1 MMGSPLLKVADTLDV
16 NQLIQSENSLFG
28 AVNHSPEFFNEMRFL
43 DGSIRPTYQDV
54 VRWIESQNIENV
66 LALNH
71 AATESFY
78 RKGITFTVYTDACDT
93 ERVIPFDIIP
103 RIIALKEWH
112 IMQAGCAQ
120 RIRALNAFLHDI
132 YHKQDI
138 IRAGI
143 IPAAQIFA
151 NPCFQPWMLNV
162 DLPGQIYAHISGIDL
177 VRHGDGMYYVLED
190 NLRTPSGVSYMLEG
204 RAISQQ
210 LMPSL
215 FAKNNIL
222 GVEEYPAL
230 LKKTLIESTMVENPL
245 IVVLT
250 PGRFNS
256 AYYEHAFLAREMGVP
271 LVNGHDMFVD
281 GAEVFLNTVAGRQKV
296 DVIYRRLDDP
306 FLDSLAF
313 RPDSVLGVAGMMSAY
328 RAGNVILANAPG
340 TGVADDKS
348 IYPFVPDMI
357 DFYLGEKPILHNVQ
371 TWQCRKPDD
380 LKYVLAHLPELVV
393 KEAQGSGGYGMLI
406 GPQASKAE
414 LEEFKRKLIAEPEA
428 YIAQPT
434 LALSVC
440 PTLIDE
446 KIVPRHIDLR
456 PFVLSSP
463 SQVRTVAGGLTRVA
477 LTEGSLVV
485 NSSQGGGIKD
495 TWVVDLEKSDELQA
509 ETETTVITVTE
520 MMGNTEILDLA
531 LEKTAVITATDF
543 KLSDTTQIG
552 ANV

>member
-1 MMGSPLLKVADTLDV
+1 MMGSPLLSVANALDV
-16 NQLIQSENSLFG
+16 NTLIQSEKNLIDFMDV
-28 AVNHSPEFFNEMRFL
+28 APAFFCEMRFA
-43 DGSIRPTYQDV
+43 DGSVRPTYEDV
-54 VRWIESQNIENV
+54 VRWLDSQSLASV
-66 LALNH
+66 AALNQ

-78 RKGITFTVYTDACDT
+78 RKGITFTVYSDACNT

-103 RIIALKEWH
+103 RIIALSEWR
-112 IMQAGCAQ
+112 IIEAGCAQ

-151 NPCFQPWMLNV
+151 NACFQPSMLNV

-177 VRHGDGMYYVLED
+177 VRHDDGMYYVLED

-204 RAISQQ
+204 RSISQQ

-230 LKKTLIESTMVENPL
+230 LKQTLIESTEVENPL

-271 LVNGHDMFVD
+271 LVSGHDLLVD
-281 GAEVFLNTVAGRQKV
+281 GAEVFLNTVAGRQRV

-306 FLDSLAF
+306 FLDSLEF
-313 RPDSVLGVAGMMSAY
+313 RPDSMLGVPGLMSAY

-348 IYPFVPDMI
+348 IYPFVPEMI
-357 DFYLGEKPILHNVQ
+357 DFYLGEKPILHNVP

-393 KEAQGSGGYGMLI
+393 KEAHGSGGYGMLI
-406 GPQASKAE
+406 GPQASQAE
-414 LEEFKRKLIAEPEA
+414 LELFRRKLIAEPEM

-440 PTLIDE
+440 PTLVSKE
-446 KIVPRHIDLR
+446 VSPRHIDLR

-463 SQVRTVAGGLTRVA
+463 TQVRTAAGGLTRVA

-495 TWVVDLEKSDELQA
+495 TWVVDLNSGETSSLINKSIPADN
-509 ETETTVITVTE
+509 ETTTSRGE
-520 MMGNTEILDLA
+520 
-531 LEKTAVITATDF
+531 
-543 KLSDTTQIG
+543 
-552 ANV
+552 NV

>member
-16 NQLIQSENSLFG
+16 NRLIHSESSLIG
-28 AVNHSPEFFNEMRFL
+28 AVSHAPDFFNEMRFL
-43 DGSIRPTYQDV
+43 DGSIRPTYEDV
-54 VRWIESQNIENV
+54 ARWIESQSTESV
-66 LALNH
+66 LALNQ

-78 RKGITFTVYTDACDT
+78 RKGITFTVYTDASNT

-103 RIIALKEWH
+103 RIIALKEWR
-112 IMQAGCAQ
+112 IMEAGCAQ

-143 IPAAQIFA
+143 IPAAQVFA
-151 NPCFQPWMLNV
+151 NPCFQPGMLNV

-177 VRHGDGMYYVLED
+177 VRHSSDGMYYVLED

-215 FAKNNIL
+215 FSKNNIL

-230 LKKTLIESTMVENPL
+230 LKKTLIESTTVENPL

-281 GAEVFLNTVAGRQKV
+281 GAEVFLKTVAGRQKV

-313 RPDSVLGVAGMMSAY
+313 RPDSVLGVSGLMSAY

-357 DFYLGEKPILHNVQ
+357 DFYLGEKPILHNVP

-393 KEAQGSGGYGMLI
+393 KEAQGSGGYGMLV
-406 GPQASKAE
+406 GPQASQAE
-414 LEEFKRKLIAEPEA
+414 LEEFRLKLLAEPEA

-434 LALSVC
+434 LELSVC
-440 PTLIDE
+440 PTLVDD
-446 KIVPRHIDLR
+446 KIAPRHIDLR

-463 SQVRTVAGGLTRVA
+463 TQVRTVAGGLTRVA

-495 TWVVDLEKSDELQA
+495 TWVVDLDSDA
-509 ETETTVITVTE
+509 TIT
-520 MMGNTEILDLA
+520 G
-531 LEKTAVITATDF
+531 
-543 KLSDTTQIG
+543 G
-552 ANV
+552 AKV

>member
-1 MMGSPLLKVADTLDV
+1 MGSPLLNVADALDV
-16 NQLIQSENSLFG
+16 NQLIQSEDSLIG
-28 AVNHSPEFFNEMRFL
+28 AVNLAPDFFNEMRFL

-54 VRWIESQNIENV
+54 VRWIDSQSLDNV
-66 LALNH
+66 LALNQ

-78 RKGITFTVYTDACDT
+78 RKGITFTVYTDACNT

-103 RIIALKEWH
+103 RIIALKEWR
-112 IMQAGCAQ
+112 IMEAGCAQ

-204 RAISQQ
+204 RSISQQ

-230 LKKTLIESTMVENPL
+230 LKKTLIESTTVENPL

-313 RPDSVLGVAGMMSAY
+313 RPDSVLGVAGLMSAY

-357 DFYLGEKPILHNVQ
+357 DFYLGEKPILHNVP

-414 LEEFKRKLIAEPEA
+414 LEEFRLKLIAEPEA

-440 PTLIDE
+440 PTLVDE
-446 KIVPRHIDLR
+446 KIAPRHIDLR
-456 PFVLSSP
+456 PFILSSP
-463 SQVRTVAGGLTRVA
+463 TQVRTVAGGLTRVA

-495 TWVVDLEKSDELQA
+495 TWVVDLERSEELSA
-509 ETETTVITVTE
+509 ESTTTVDVTH
-520 MMGNTEILDLA
+520 EIVDLDLDQVV
-531 LEKTAVITATDF
+531 VITST
-543 KLSDTTQIG
+543 KSTPSGTTKIG

>member
-1 MMGSPLLKVADTLDV
+1 MMGSPLLSVADKLD
-16 NQLIQSENSLFG
+16 INSLIL
-28 AVNHSPEFFNEMRFL
+28 PEKDSVDSVDFQPTFFNEMCFL
-43 DGSIRPTYQDV
+43 DGSVRPIYQEIV
-54 VRWIESQNIENV
+54 SWIESQSTEEV

-71 AATESFY
+71 KATESFY
-78 RKGITFTVYTDACDT
+78 RKGITFTVYTDACNT

-103 RIIALKEWH
+103 RILALKEWR
-112 IMQAGCAQ
+112 IMEAGCAQ

-132 YHKQDI
+132 YHKQNI

-143 IPAAQIFA
+143 IPAAHVFA

-177 VRHGDGMYYVLED
+177 VRHNDGMYYVLED

-210 LMPSL
+210 LMPSM
-215 FAKNNIL
+215 FSKNKIL
-222 GVEEYPAL
+222 GIEDYPAL
-230 LKKTLIESTMVENPL
+230 LKKTLIESTAVEDPL

-256 AYYEHAFLAREMGVP
+256 AYYEHASLAREMDVP
-271 LVNGHDMFVD
+271 LVTGQDMFVD
-281 GAEVFLNTVAGRQKV
+281 GAEVFLKTIAGRQKV
-296 DVIYRRLDDP
+296 DVIYRRLDDA

-313 RPDSVLGVAGMMSAY
+313 RPDSMLGVSGLMSAY

-357 DFYLGEKPILHNVQ
+357 DFYLGEKPILHNVP
-371 TWQCRKPDD
+371 TWQCRKPSD

-406 GPQASKAE
+406 GPHASKAE
-414 LEEFKRKLIAEPEA
+414 LEKFRLKLIADPEA

-440 PTLIDE
+440 PTLVDE
-446 KIVPRHIDLR
+446 KIAPRHIDLR

-463 SQVRTVAGGLTRVA
+463 NQVRTVAGGLTRVA

-485 NSSQGGGIKD
+485 NSSQGGGVKD
-495 TWVVDLEKSDELQA
+495 TWVVDFESEEEINTDLVSDSVSDNITTIKRGEK
-509 ETETTVITVTE
+509 
-520 MMGNTEILDLA
+520 
-531 LEKTAVITATDF
+531 
-543 KLSDTTQIG
+543 
-552 ANV
+552 

>member
-1 MMGSPLLKVADTLDV
+1 MMGSPLLSVANALDV
-16 NQLIQSENSLFG
+16 NTLIQSEKNLIDFMDV
-28 AVNHSPEFFNEMRFL
+28 APAFFCEMRFA
-43 DGSIRPTYQDV
+43 DGSVRPTYEDV
-54 VRWIESQNIENV
+54 VRWLDSQSLASV
-66 LALNH
+66 AALNQ

-78 RKGITFTVYTDACDT
+78 RKGITFTVYSDACNT

-103 RIIALKEWH
+103 RIIALSEWR
-112 IMQAGCAQ
+112 IIEAGCAQ

-151 NPCFQPWMLNV
+151 NACFQPSMLNV

-177 VRHGDGMYYVLED
+177 VRHDDGMYYVLED

-230 LKKTLIESTMVENPL
+230 LKQTLIESTEVENPL

-271 LVNGHDMFVD
+271 LVNGHDLLVN
-281 GAEVFLNTVAGRQKV
+281 GAEVFLNTVAGRQRV

-306 FLDSLAF
+306 FLDSLEF
-313 RPDSVLGVAGMMSAY
+313 RPDSMLGVPGLMSAY

-348 IYPFVPDMI
+348 IYPFVPEMI
-357 DFYLGEKPILHNVQ
+357 DFYLGEKPILHNVP

-393 KEAQGSGGYGMLI
+393 KEAHGSGGYGMLI
-406 GPQASKAE
+406 GPQASKDE
-414 LEEFKRKLIAEPEA
+414 LEQFRRKLIAEPEM

-434 LALSVC
+434 LGLSVC
-440 PTLIDE
+440 PTL
-446 KIVPRHIDLR
+446 VNQGVSPRHIDLR
-456 PFVLSSP
+456 PYVLSSP
-463 SQVRTVAGGLTRVA
+463 TQVRTAAGGLTRVA

-495 TWVVDLEKSDELQA
+495 TWVVDLSSGETSSLVEKSIPTDNV
-509 ETETTVITVTE
+509 TTTSRGE
-520 MMGNTEILDLA
+520 
-531 LEKTAVITATDF
+531 
-543 KLSDTTQIG
+543 
-552 ANV
+552 NV